1 MRAWGLAVLAFTLGI
16 ASAGAG
22 EMRPPR
28 ISPVAIDWGEV
39 FARLQSLDEGT
50 STVEQQSKHAPASAA
65 DAISR
70 INRATAQRFSNIGTS
85 PVPVLLPFDTSAFMR
100 DREGAAESALSEPA
114 DYLLG
119 FNSVP
124 FFYAGPG
131 GYDAVI
137 VAQEL
142 GESGIAFSSPIYI
155 HIGGSAFLYELDE
168 PARLI
173 EWPAPKLPDF
183 PGLRRIYLENYV
195 RYIFVRYGVPYVIA
209 IECFDG
215 RARFGKISCRHADK
229 VAIRTLNALH
239 FAGGTPQA
247 PIGTDGVDTIDR
259 PAGRSAE
266 FTYHGPGNI
275 IPSTGF
281 RHGAGTPDYSV
292 YSRIRFP
299 IAQAPAF
306 ASSQRFVSRG
316 NCEPGTAYAAEKKG
330 NIPPGAA
337 PCHGPR
343 KVRDEAVNYSYPW
356 RDNFCESRGFYVGQ
370 CPGGLGHQGQDLMP
384 ASCKQ
389 RGLRARCEPYLYE
402 VVAVRDGAV
411 LRAPRQES
419 LYIVVNAANERVRF
433 RYLHMGPQPFDA
445 AGFLSGRLILE
456 GEVIG
461 KVGNFFRREGATS
474 THLHFDLQV
483 PSKYG
488 WVFVNPY
495 MTLVAAYERLIGG
508 RGREIMDEIAPQLPS
523 TYPPPRASQSSA
535 QPDELAAKPTE
546 TVLESA
552 PAIETDSRIRRDA
565 PPDEHPLVTTSVPAA
580 PPRSGVQH
588 EGPGAGH

>member
-1 MRAWGLAVLAFTLGI
+1 LAVLAIGI

-28 ISPVAIDWGEV
+28 ISPVAIDWGELS
-39 FARLQSLDEGT
+39 AELQALHEETGTVDEQANR
-50 STVEQQSKHAPASAA
+50 VPASAA
-65 DAISR
+65 DAIAR
-70 INRATAQRFSNIGTS
+70 INRVTGERFPNIEAS
-85 PVPVLLPFDTSAFMR
+85 PVPVLLPFDTPAFMR
-100 DREGAAESALSEPA
+100 DREGVAVAPSYEAA

-124 FFYAGPG
+124 FFYAGPS

-137 VAQEL
+137 VARAQEL
-142 GESGIAFSSPIYI
+142 GEAGIAFSSPIYI
-155 HIGGSAFLYELDE
+155 HIGGSTLLYELDE

-173 EWPAPKLPDF
+173 ERPAPRLPDF
-183 PGLRRIYLENYV
+183 PGLRRVYLENYA

-215 RARFGKISCRHADK
+215 RARFGKMSCRDADK
-229 VAIRTLNALH
+229 VAIRALNALH
-239 FAGGTPQA
+239 FAGGRPQA
-247 PIGTDGVDTIDR
+247 LVGEGGADTIDR

-266 FTYHGPGNI
+266 FTYHSPGNI

-281 RHGAGTPDYSV
+281 RHGTGTPDYSV

-299 IAQAPAF
+299 IAQPPAF
-306 ASSQRFVSRG
+306 ASSQRFVSWG
-316 NCEPGTAYAAEKKG
+316 NCEPGAAYAAEKRSDT
-330 NIPPGAA
+330 PAAAA

-343 KVRDEAVNYSYPW
+343 RVRDEAVNYSYPW
-356 RDNFCESRGFYVGQ
+356 RDDFCESRGFYVGQ
-370 CPGGLGHQGQDLMP
+370 CPSGLGHQGQDLMP
-384 ASCKQ
+384 ARCKQ

-402 VVAVRDGAV
+402 VVAVSDGAV

-419 LYIVVNAANERVRF
+419 LYIVVNAANEHLRF
-433 RYLHMGPQPFDA
+433 RYLHMGPKPFEA
-445 AGFLSGRLILE
+445 VGLLSGRLIRE

-483 PSKYG
+483 HSKYG

-508 RGREIMDEIAPQLPS
+508 RGREIMDEIVPPLSPA
-523 TYPPPRASQSSA
+523 YPPPRASQSPA
-535 QPDELAAKPTE
+535 QPGQLAAKPTE
-546 TVLESA
+546 TALESA
-552 PAIETDSRIRRDA
+552 PATEIDSGIRRDA
-565 PPDEHPLVTTSVPAA
+565 PPNEHPLVTTSVPAA
-580 PPRSGVQH
+580 PPRSDVQR
-588 EGPGAGH
+588 EGPGAGD

>member
-1 MRAWGLAVLAFTLGI
+1 LAVLAVALGI

-22 EMRPPR
+22 EMRLPR
-28 ISPVAIDWGEV
+28 ISPIAIDWGGLS
-39 FARLQSLDEGT
+39 AQLRTLHEGAG
-50 STVEQQSKHAPASAA
+50 TVEEQAKRVPASAA

-70 INRATAQRFSNIGTS
+70 INRATAQRFPNIGAS
-85 PVPVLLPFDTSAFMR
+85 PIPVLLPFDTPAFMR
-100 DREGAAESALSEPA
+100 DREGAAEMPSPEAP
-114 DYLLG
+114 DYLPG

-137 VAQEL
+137 VARAQET
-142 GESGIAFSSPIYI
+142 GDPSIAFSGPIYI
-155 HIGGSAFLYELDE
+155 HIGGSALLYELDK

-173 EWPAPKLPDF
+173 EWPAPRLPDF
-183 PGLRRIYLENYV
+183 PGLRRVYLENYV

-215 RARFGKISCRHADK
+215 RARFGKISCRDADK
-229 VAIRTLNALH
+229 VAIRTLNTLH

-247 PIGTDGVDTIDR
+247 PVGDGGADNINR

-266 FTYHGPGNI
+266 FTYHSPGNI

-316 NCEPGTAYAAEKKG
+316 NCEPGAAYAAERRG
-330 NIPPGAA
+330 DIPPGAA

-343 KVRDEAVNYSYPW
+343 RVRDEAVNYSYPW

-384 ASCKQ
+384 AICKQ
-389 RGLRARCEPYLYE
+389 RGLRARCEPYMYE

-419 LYIVVNAANERVRF
+419 LYIVVNAANERLRF
-433 RYLHMGPQPFDA
+433 RYLHMGPKPFDA
-445 AGFLSGRLILE
+445 AGLLSGRLVRE

-483 PSKYG
+483 PSRYG

-495 MTLVAAYERLIGG
+495 MTLVAAYEWLIGG
-508 RGREIMDEIAPQLPS
+508 RGREIMDEMVPQLPS
-523 TYPPPRASQSSA
+523 AYPPPRAWQPPA
-535 QPDELAAKPTE
+535 QPGQLAAKPTE
-546 TVLESA
+546 TALESA
-552 PAIETDSRIRRDA
+552 PATETDSGIRRDA
-565 PPDEHPLVTTSVPAA
+565 SPDEHPLVTTSVPAA
-580 PPRSGVQH
+580 PPRSDVQR
-588 EGPGAGH
+588 EGLGARH